1 MNAFALSFLPASSIP
16 AMLAA
21 LPSSLV
27 FGQAA
32 WDMAYAV
39 PLILAIAFV
48 YSATRD
54 ERAGVIINRGVRLSA
69 MLAGFMLL
77 VFGVLAALSWA
88 V

>member
-1 MNAFALSFLPASSIP
+1 MNA
-16 AMLAA
+16 LAA
-21 LPSSLV
+21 LGSPVLNGLASSLL
-27 FGQAA
+27 FAQAA
-32 WDMAYAV
+32 WDMAYAI

-54 ERAGVIINRGVRLSA
+54 ERASAIVGRGVRLSA